1 MSTPEDAEAPS
12 PPLGRMKSV
21 ASYTYDNIT
30 GWKSVRILRIGRG
43 MYHDVRRRLPYYWS
57 DIRDAWTYRTVA
69 SIVRMYFVKCVYLSP
84 AIKLKANTS
93 PVCCQP

>member
-1 MSTPEDAEAPS
+1 MPSVSDTPETSS
-12 PPLGRMKSV
+12 PPLAREKSA
-21 ASYTYDNIT
+21 ASYTYDNLT

-69 SIVRMYFVKCVYLSP
+69 SIVRMYFVKY
-84 AIKLKANTS
+84 
-93 PVCCQP
+93 VCSQPRAQSQS